1 MKCPMCAHINPPS
14 VKFCNDCG
22 QMMGT
27 ACPGCDTV
35 NLPEAKFCSQCGKIL
50 SKATPSS
57 NDIPFITNR
66 PEINK
71 NSFSKKVTGERKHI
85 TALFSDMSG
94 YTTLTQRL
102 DPEEV
107 KDIMARLF
115 HEITNVVAR
124 YEGFIEKFAG
134 DAVMAVFGA
143 IRAHE
148 DDAIRAIITAREIHE
163 RVEAF
168 SLRNE
173 KQIGQKL
180 AMHTGVNTGLVV
192 TGDVDF
198 DKGTHGIA
206 GAPLNIAARLCSLAE
221 PGEILVGSETY
232 RHALGYFNFMSLDS
246 ADVKGVSEPIQV
258 YKVISLINLP
268 KKIHPFHGLRAELIG
283 RKPEIEL
290 MAAALKRVRAGK
302 GCLVSICGN
311 AGTGKS
317 RLVEEFKAVANREK
331 VNWREGQCYPYSRNF
346 TYFPLIDLLNRTL
359 GIEESDPPELV
370 REKIDSGL
378 NFFEHSEEVVPY
390 IGSLYNFEYAQMERI
405 NPETWRLRLQKAFLE
420 ILIRMARRAPTIIF
434 LEDLHWAD
442 PSSLELIRFLLKD
455 FRYPALVICVYRPS
469 LTLLSNQQIANLG
482 ESYTEIRL
490 EDLSPAETE
499 AMVGSLL
506 KNDQL
511 PLELKR
517 FVREKAGG
525 NPFYLEE
532 IINSLVESES
542 LITEKNQWVLRKK
555 IGDLKIFST
564 VHGVITARIDRLDAE
579 MKGIL
584 QEAAVIGRSFSHDIL
599 SHITALKN
607 NIWHHLSGLETLDII
622 KARSFRPS
630 VEYVFKHALTQEV
643 VYSGLIKS
651 KRKEIHER
659 IGHVIENLYPDRISE
674 YYETL
679 AYHFQKGSSHKKAV
693 EYLAKSGE
701 KSLARY
707 ALEEAHQYY
716 QNAYDSIGAYI
727 DKPESENLKINL
739 LNKWAFVY
747 YYRGRYK
754 ELLNLIDDHKKT
766 AESLPENEDRA
777 MFHAWLGCALWH
789 REQFK
794 EAHQNLLTAL
804 SLAEEIKDFA
814 VVGYSCC
821 WLTWVCTELGI
832 FEDAITYAGK
842 AQDIYQSARRDD
854 YIYFSSMAG
863 MGYAY
868 WHKGE
873 KDKTIEVA
881 NTLLKFGREHGDYRS
896 KGMGYCCLGWS
907 ELIEGNVAEATRLFE
922 KAVQISVDPWYSIFP
937 KLALA
942 YGLVLNGKVHEARRN
957 INDIEK
963 FCDEFGVEFAGKPA
977 RFFQGVLL
985 VGEGRTNEGLHILEE
1000 SCEQWM
1006 QNGSKLRFAA
1016 CGSMLAAVYSDLIR
1030 KARAGRQK
1038 ELAQQADDKATDYF
1052 QRSIEWARQMGAKG
1066 TLAQAY
1072 RCWGNFYK
1080 DKGNIAKAKDCFS
1093 EAAAYFRQCGAE
1105 ELLKQVEQ
1113 EQNTLAKE
1121 QVKK

>member
-1 MKCPMCAHINPPS
+1 M
-14 VKFCNDCG
+14 DR
-22 QMMGT
+22 
-27 ACPGCDTV
+27 
-35 NLPEAKFCSQCGKIL
+35 CS
-50 SKATPSS
+50 
-57 NDIPFITNR
+57 
-66 PEINK
+66 
-71 NSFSKKVTGERKHI
+71 
-85 TALFSDMSG
+85 
-94 YTTLTQRL
+94 
-102 DPEEV
+102 
-107 KDIMARLF
+107 
-115 HEITNVVAR
+115 
-124 YEGFIEKFAG
+124 
-134 DAVMAVFGA
+134 
-143 IRAHE
+143 
-148 DDAIRAIITAREIHE
+148 
-163 RVEAF
+163 
-168 SLRNE
+168 
-173 KQIGQKL
+173 
-180 AMHTGVNTGLVV
+180 
-192 TGDVDF
+192 
-198 DKGTHGIA
+198 
-206 GAPLNIAARLCSLAE
+206 
-221 PGEILVGSETY
+221 
-232 RHALGYFNFMSLDS
+232 
-246 ADVKGVSEPIQV
+246 
-258 YKVISLINLP
+258 
-268 KKIHPFHGLRAELIG
+268 
-283 RKPEIEL
+283 
-290 MAAALKRVRAGK
+290 
-302 GCLVSICGN
+302 
-311 AGTGKS
+311 
-317 RLVEEFKAVANREK
+317 
-331 VNWREGQCYPYSRNF
+331 
-346 TYFPLIDLLNRTL
+346 RT
-359 GIEESDPPELV
+359 E
-370 REKIDSGL
+370 
-378 NFFEHSEEVVPY
+378 
-390 IGSLYNFEYAQMERI
+390 
-405 NPETWRLRLQKAFLE
+405 
-420 ILIRMARRAPTIIF
+420 
-434 LEDLHWAD
+434 
-442 PSSLELIRFLLKD
+442 
-455 FRYPALVICVYRPS
+455 
-469 LTLLSNQQIANLG
+469 
-482 ESYTEIRL
+482 
-490 EDLSPAETE
+490 
-499 AMVGSLL
+499 
-506 KNDQL
+506 QL

-532 IINSLVESES
+532 IINSLVESEN
-542 LITEKNQWVLRKK
+542 LFTEKDRWVLRKT
-555 IGDLKIFST
+555 IEDLKIFST
-564 VHGVITARIDRLDAE
+564 VHGVIAARIDRLEAE

-599 SHITALKN
+599 SHISDFKN
-607 NIWHHLSGLETLDII
+607 NIWHHLSSLETLDII

-659 IGHVIENLYPDRISE
+659 IGHVIEHLYTDRISE

-777 MFHAWLGCALWH
+777 MFHAWLGCAQWH

-804 SLAEEIKDFA
+804 SLAEEIKNLA
-814 VVGYSCC
+814 VVGYACC

-873 KDKTIEVA
+873 KAKTIEVA

-957 INDIEK
+957 INEIEK

-977 RFFQGVLL
+977 RFFQGVVL

-1038 ELAQQADDKATDYF
+1038 ELASARRRQSSRLFSAIHRMGPADGG
-1052 QRSIEWARQMGAKG
+1052 QGHPGPGIP
-1066 TLAQAY
+1066 
-1072 RCWGNFYK
+1072 
-1080 DKGNIAKAKDCFS
+1080 
-1093 EAAAYFRQCGAE
+1093 
-1105 ELLKQVEQ
+1105 LLGQLLQ
-1113 EQNTLAKE
+1113 G
-1121 QVKK
+1121 